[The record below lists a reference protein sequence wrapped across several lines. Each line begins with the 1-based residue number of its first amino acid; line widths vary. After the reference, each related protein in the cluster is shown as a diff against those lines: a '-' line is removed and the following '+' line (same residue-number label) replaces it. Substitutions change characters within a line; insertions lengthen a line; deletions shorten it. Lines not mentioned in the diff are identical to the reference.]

1 MGGQALFSYHERGTK
16 CAGKSTEARRILTGK
31 RGETCMDNVPNVLMS
46 YLRVTQ
52 HMSQQFRAHFGKLN
66 LTFPQA
72 LVLNVLGEE
81 GPIPIS
87 VLAERTG
94 SANSTV
100 SGIVDRLEKLGL
112 AKRERSEQDRRVIY
126 VAATEQ
132 YYELRKKAETDVSG
146 YFNTLLGEMPPEDK
160 RQVAEA
166 FRKLDAALTAR
177 MNRKKPESGSY
188 EVKE

>member
-1 MGGQALFSYHERGTK
+1 MEQPSIFRG
-16 CAGKSTEARRILTGK
+16 
-31 RGETCMDNVPNVLMS
+31 

-87 VLAERTG
+87 ALAERTG

-112 AKRERSEQDRRVIY
+112 AQRKRSEQDRRVIY
-126 VAATEQ
+126 VEATQQ
-132 YYELRKKAETDVSG
+132 YHELRKKAETNVSG
-146 YFNTLLGEMPPEDK
+146 YFNSLLGDMTPED
-160 RQVAEA
+160 RAQVAEA
-166 FRKLDAALTAR
+166 FCKLDAVLTAR
-177 MNRKKPESGSY
+177 TEGA
-188 EVKE
+188 E

>member
-1 MGGQALFSYHERGTK
+1 MVNGS
-16 CAGKSTEARRILTGK
+16 SDILMT
-31 RGETCMDNVPNVLMS
+31 

-52 HMSQQFRAHFGKLN
+52 HMSRLFREHFGRLH

-81 GPIPIS
+81 GPMPIS
-87 VLAERTG
+87 LLAERTG

-112 AKRERSEQDRRVIY
+112 ARRERSEQDRRVIL

-132 YYELRKKAETDVSG
+132 YETLRRKATADVGG
-146 YFNTLLGEMPPEDK
+146 YFDSVMATMSTEDQALVAQALG
-160 RQVAEA
+160 
-166 FRKLDAALTAR
+166 KLDEALLVTERGDCA
-177 MNRKKPESGSY
+177 P
-188 EVKE
+188 

>member
-1 MGGQALFSYHERGTK
+1 
-16 CAGKSTEARRILTGK
+16 
-31 RGETCMDNVPNVLMS
+31 MDKVPSVLMS

-52 HMSQQFRAHFGKLN
+52 HMSQQFRAHFGRLN

-112 AKRERSEQDRRVIY
+112 AKRERSEHDPRVIY
-126 VAATEQ
+126 VSATEK
-132 YYELRKKAETDVSG
+132 YHDLRKKAETNVSG
-146 YFNTLLGEMPPEDK
+146 YFNSLLDTMTPEDK
-160 RQVAEA
+160 AQVAEA
-166 FRKLDAALTAR
+166 LCKLEAALV
-177 MNRKKPESGSY
+177 S
-188 EVKE
+188 KENEGQQ

>member
-1 MGGQALFSYHERGTK
+1 M
-16 CAGKSTEARRILTGK
+16 
-31 RGETCMDNVPNVLMS
+31 PNVLMS

-87 VLAERTG
+87 ALAERTG

-112 AKRERSEQDRRVIY
+112 AQRKRSEQDRRVIY
-126 VAATEQ
+126 VEATQQ
-132 YYELRKKAETDVSG
+132 YHELRKKAETNVSG
-146 YFNTLLGEMPPEDK
+146 YFNSLLGDMTPED
-160 RQVAEA
+160 RAQVAA
-166 FRKLDAALTAR
+166 VLTAR
-177 MNRKKPESGSY
+177 TEGA
-188 EVKE
+188 E